1 MTDTTKPKKRK
12 NIIFGVI
19 TTILLIVFV
28 LNVVMFFDT
37 FDLYYTYDVSDSSLM
52 YRLEEQDYESIYDYY
67 LQDCMAGKQSTG
79 DRAAIYAIG
88 KYYHYSLLYHSIT
101 KAQDSGYTGNSGTD
115 LAALASSYEK
125 EMKEAAAGMGDF
137 TYAKGDIDQLFE

>member
-1 MTDTTKPKKRK
+1 MTDTTKPKREKH
-12 NIIFGVI
+12 IIFGII

-28 LNVVMFFDT
+28 LNVVIFFDT

-67 LQDCMAGKQSTG
+67 LQDCMKGEQSSG

-88 KYYHYSLLYHSIT
+88 RYYHYSLLYHSIT

-125 EMKEAAAGMGDF
+125 EMNAAATEMGDF
-137 TYAKGDIDQLFE
+137 TYAKGDIDQMFE